1 MAGLHLPPIEDLDVD
16 DLASLPKEYR
26 YELHEG
32 NLVVM
37 TPSTY
42 WHKVMARRLMFLLAA
57 AGLEVLQDTGIRGD
71 RPRDSRLP
79 DLGVID
85 LLPPDLADY
94 SNLPGSAFR
103 MVIEI
108 ISESSPNGE
117 YTEKARWYAAHGIP
131 EYWVADRTPERSHD
145 DALIHLH
152 RLALTG
158 DGPAYVRERTVRL
171 SELEAEY
178 EAKSEAGGR

>member
-1 MAGLHLPPIEDLDVD
+1 MTGLNLPPIEDLDVD

-26 YELHEG
+26 YELHDG
-32 NLVVM
+32 SLVVM

-42 WHKVMARRLMFLLAA
+42 WHKVMARRLLLLLAA

-85 LLPPDLADY
+85 SLPPDVADY

-103 MVIEI
+103 TVIEI
-108 ISESSPNGE
+108 VSENTPNGE
-117 YTEKARWYAAHGIP
+117 YTAKAHWYAERGIP
-131 EYWVADRTPERSHD
+131 EYWIVDRTEDRSHD
-145 DALIHLH
+145 DAVVHLH
-152 RLALTG
+152 RLTLTG
-158 DGPAYVRERTVRL
+158 DAPAYARDRTVRL

-178 EAKSEAGGR
+178 AAKDA

>member
-1 MAGLHLPPIEDLDVD
+1 MPSINLPPIEDLDVD
-16 DLASLPKEYR
+16 DLASLPQGYR

-85 LLPPDLADY
+85 RLPPDPADCLR
-94 SNLPGSAFR
+94 SRAHRPAVRARGGVQSEEPRSVKAF
-103 MVIEI
+103 
-108 ISESSPNGE
+108 
-117 YTEKARWYAAHGIP
+117 
-131 EYWVADRTPERSHD
+131 
-145 DALIHLH
+145 
-152 RLALTG
+152 
-158 DGPAYVRERTVRL
+158 
-171 SELEAEY
+171 
-178 EAKSEAGGR
+178 